1 MGRRPGR
8 HHPDRHVRGRAGH
21 PGVRAGGFV
30 TATSIRGLTLDPPLL
45 GRDLDAKV
53 GESVTLEFTR
63 RVAPTIHVAP
73 TRITEDDV
81 GEPGSFI
88 QWVADTT
95 PGGPVTAQMIM
106 VIFVYV
112 AMLQSVPATPRGI
125 LAAGTVLVLTP
136 WLPVLIGFGSS
147 LAASII
153 FVNVAVGGFA
163 YKAWIRRT
171 ES

>member
-1 MGRRPGR
+1 MLS
-8 HHPDRHVRGRAGH
+8 
-21 PGVRAGGFV
+21 GFV
-30 TATSIRGLTLDPPLL
+30 SSTAAYSLTLDPPLPS
-45 GRDLDAKV
+45 RDWDAKV
-53 GESVTLEFTR
+53 GEIVRLEFTR
-63 RVAPTIHVAP
+63 RVAPIHVAP
-73 TRITEDDV
+73 TRLTEDDV
-81 GEPGSFI
+81 GAPGSFI
-88 QWVADTT
+88 QRVADTT

-112 AMLQSVPATPRGI
+112 AMVQLVPATPRGI
-125 LAAGTVLVLTP
+125 LAAGLVLVLTP

-163 YKAWIRRT
+163 YKAWFRRT